1 MRVVKK
7 LIPIEYSAEELL
19 AASRPA
25 TSMAEEDL
33 EETATARAGAAAAAS
48 KAAAA
53 AAAAVTARK
62 RLVAQSSS
70 VPVSDDSAV
79 LSKTVDWDTYAQ
91 NSLMAPRVLA
101 WVKGK
106 VKILLGEDEP
116 SLVEL
121 IGDKLLKARPTSGAL
136 IKDLESML
144 EDEAKPFVL
153 ELWRELLKETGQ

>member
-48 KAAAA
+48 KA

>member
-1 MRVVKK
+1 
-7 LIPIEYSAEELL
+7 
-19 AASRPA
+19 
-25 TSMAEEDL
+25 
-33 EETATARAGAAAAAS
+33 
-48 KAAAA
+48 
-53 AAAAVTARK
+53 
-62 RLVAQSSS
+62 LVAQSSS

-79 LSKTVDWDTYAQ
+79 LAKTVDWDTYAQ